1 MDNNTSRTRSSGGF
15 LGTLC
20 LILIT
25 LKLTNYIDWSWWW
38 VFSPLWAVPSIVILA
53 IILFAILKVI
63 EKISGR

>member
-1 MDNNTSRTRSSGGF
+1 MDNNTSRGSGGF

-25 LKLTNYIDWSWWW
+25 LKLTNTIDWSWWW
-38 VFSPLWAVPSIVILA
+38 VLSPIWAVPAILGAAIVLY
-53 IILFAILKVI
+53 LILKVI

>member
-1 MDNNTSRTRSSGGF
+1 MDNNTSRSSGGF

-25 LKLTNYIDWSWWW
+25 LKLTNFIDWSWWW
-38 VFSPLWAVPSIVILA
+38 VLSPIWAVPSILILA
-53 IILFAILKVI
+53 IILWAILKLI